1 MHGVFKQGNAS
12 RIFLQIV
19 IGLSMIGSQGGSRE
33 VVAIK
38 CVDKGS
44 LSKSAVNN
52 LVTEIKLLNVLK
64 HEHIVEM
71 KDFFW
76 DEGFVYMR
84 PYYSM

>member
-1 MHGVFKQGNAS
+1 MNFFKSLSFFDNRSQVGN
-12 RIFLQIV
+12 
-19 IGLSMIGSQGGSRE
+19 RE

-38 CVDKGS
+38 SVDKGS
-44 LSKSAVNN
+44 LSKSAVDN

-76 DEGFVYMR
+76 DEGFVFYFVLFR
-84 PYYSM
+84 EILQY